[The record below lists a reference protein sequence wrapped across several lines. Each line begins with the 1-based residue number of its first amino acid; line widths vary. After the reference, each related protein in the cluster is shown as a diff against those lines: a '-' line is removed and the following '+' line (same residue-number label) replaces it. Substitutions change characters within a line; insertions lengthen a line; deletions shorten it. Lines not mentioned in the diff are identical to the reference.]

1 MAPPRSIRHGPL
13 RVALPDGWFDASQ
26 VVAVGP
32 EEDGFRSNLVVSL
45 EPAVPGESLGQ
56 FAARMLEGMRSAQD
70 FRQVSET
77 PATFGANS
85 GVLREYT
92 FRMESLLLAQLQ
104 FYVLR
109 EQVGFTFTYTQLAS
123 RLAATRSVAES
134 LLASVTL
141 DSTAELALRPTLLR
155 A

>member
-1 MAPPRSIRHGPL
+1 MAPRSIRHGPL
-13 RVALPDGWFDASQ
+13 RVSLPDGWFDASQ

-32 EEDGFRSNLVVSL
+32 EEDGFRANLVASL
-45 EPAVPGESLGQ
+45 EPAVPGESLEG
-56 FAARMLEGMRSAQD
+56 FAARMLEGVRTAEA
-70 FRQVSET
+70 FHPVSERR
-77 PATFGANS
+77 ATLGANT

-92 FRMESLLLAQLQ
+92 FRMHGLALAQLQ

-109 EQVGFTFTYTQLAS
+109 EQVAFTFTYTQRAH
-123 RLAATRSVAES
+123 RLDATRAEAQA

-141 DSTAELALRPTLLR
+141 ESMAELALRPTVFR